1 MFVEP
6 EDSVIDFPAADHGVL
21 SQNSTEH
28 LEDLCPAH
36 RSSLDQ
42 ADHHPH
48 ILQHQQIPPER
59 TLLRDRDAARTTRGA
74 ITVRLGPSAPG
85 IECALLALAER
96 VTVIGD
102 TAHSGLPFA
111 VSAPAAKGTTQVF
124 ATRITRMREKKDP
137 AMPAPGQ
144 ASSQQRL
151 GTENRSQKY
160 VILQNQSP
168 HPHPSI
174 PLDRKLEILRDL
186 NCKKPRLS
194 LKILMFWK
202 TSSSYSTDNLLSR

>member
-1 MFVEP
+1 MEP
-6 EDSVIDFPAADHGVL
+6 GDSVIDFPAPDHGVL
-21 SQNSTEH
+21 SQNSLQH
-28 LEDLCPAH
+28 LQDLCPAH
-36 RSSLDQ
+36 PSSLDQ

-48 ILQHQQIPPER
+48 ILHHQQVPPDR
-59 TLLRDRDAARTTRGA
+59 TLPRDRDAVRATRGS
-74 ITVRLGPSAPG
+74 ITVRPGPSAPG
-85 IECALLALAER
+85 VECALLVLAGPIP
-96 VTVIGD
+96 VIGD
-102 TAHSGLPFA
+102 TAYSGLPFA

-124 ATRITRMREKKDP
+124 ATCITRMRQEKDP

-151 GTENRSQKY
+151 GSQNRSQKY

-168 HPHPSI
+168 HPFPSI
-174 PLDRKLEILRDL
+174 PLGRKLEILRDL

-194 LKILMFWK
+194 LKMLMFWK

>member
-1 MFVEP
+1 MEP
-6 EDSVIDFPAADHGVL
+6 EDSVIDFPTADHGVL
-21 SQNSTEH
+21 SQNSLEH

-36 RSSLDQ
+36 QSSLDQ

-48 ILQHQQIPPER
+48 ILQHQQIPPDR
-59 TLLRDRDAARTTRGA
+59 TLPRDRDAVRATRGS
-74 ITVRLGPSAPG
+74 ITVRLEPSALG
-85 IECALLALAER
+85 VECAFLVLAQR
-96 VTVIGD
+96 ITVISD

-124 ATRITRMREKKDP
+124 ATCITRMRQEKDP

-144 ASSQQRL
+144 ASSQQQP
-151 GTENRSQKY
+151 GSENRSQKY

-168 HPHPSI
+168 HPFPSI
-174 PLDRKLEILRDL
+174 PLRRKLEILRDL

-194 LKILMFWK
+194 LKMLMFWK

>member
-1 MFVEP
+1 MFMEP

-48 ILQHQQIPPER
+48 ILQHQQIPPDR
-59 TLLRDRDAARTTRGA
+59 TLLRDRATRGS
-74 ITVRLGPSAPG
+74 IYVRPGPSAPG
-85 IECALLALAER
+85 IECALLVLAGPIP
-96 VTVIGD
+96 VIGD

-124 ATRITRMREKKDP
+124 ATCITRMRQEKDP

-151 GTENRSQKY
+151 SSENRSQKY
-160 VILQNQSP
+160 VIFQNQSP
-168 HPHPSI
+168 HPFPSI
-174 PLDRKLEILRDL
+174 PLGRKLEILRDL

-194 LKILMFWK
+194 LKVLMFWK
-202 TSSSYSTDNLLSR
+202 TSSSYFTDNLLSR

>member
-1 MFVEP
+1 MEP
-6 EDSVIDFPAADHGVL
+6 GDSVIDFPAADHGVL
-21 SQNSTEH
+21 SQNSLEH
-28 LEDLCPAH
+28 PEDLCPAH

-48 ILQHQQIPPER
+48 ILHHQQVPAHR
-59 TLLRDRDAARTTRGA
+59 SLRDRDAAGATRGA
-74 ITVRLGPSAPG
+74 IPIRPGPSAPG
-85 IECALLALAER
+85 VECALLVLAR
-96 VTVIGD
+96 PIPVIGD

-124 ATRITRMREKKDP
+124 ATCITRMREKKDP

-144 ASSQQRL
+144 ASLQPRL
-151 GTENRSQKY
+151 SSENRSQKY

-168 HPHPSI
+168 HPFPSI
-174 PLDRKLEILRDL
+174 PLGRKLEILRDL

-202 TSSSYSTDNLLSR
+202 TSSSYSTDNLLST

>member
-1 MFVEP
+1 MKP

-48 ILQHQQIPPER
+48 ILQHQQIPPDR
-59 TLLRDRDAARTTRGA
+59 TLPRDRDAARKTRGA
-74 ITVRLGPSAPG
+74 ITIRLGPSAPG
-85 IECALLALAER
+85 IECAFLVLAKR

-102 TAHSGLPFA
+102 TAHSGLPFT

-124 ATRITRMREKKDP
+124 ATPITRMRQEKDP

-151 GTENRSQKY
+151 GSENRSQKH

-168 HPHPSI
+168 HPLPSI
-174 PLDRKLEILRDL
+174 PRAEKAR
-186 NCKKPRLS
+186 NTPRSELQ
-194 LKILMFWK
+194 K
-202 TSSSYSTDNLLSR
+202 TKALA

>member
-1 MFVEP
+1 MEP
-6 EDSVIDFPAADHGVL
+6 EDSMIDFPAADHGVL

-28 LEDLCPAH
+28 LEDLCLAH

-168 HPHPSI
+168 HLHPSI

>member
-1 MFVEP
+1 M
-6 EDSVIDFPAADHGVL
+6 IDFPAAAQAVL
-21 SQNSTEH
+21 SQNSLQH
-28 LEDLCPAH
+28 LDNLCQAH

-48 ILQHQQIPPER
+48 ILHHQQIPPDR
-59 TLLRDRDAARTTRGA
+59 TLPRDRDAARTTRGA
-74 ITVRLGPSAPG
+74 ITVCLGPSAPG
-85 IECALLALAER
+85 IECALLVLAER

-102 TAHSGLPFA
+102 TTHSGLPFA
-111 VSAPAAKGTTQVF
+111 VNAPAAKGTTQVF
-124 ATRITRMREKKDP
+124 ATPITRMREEKDP

-151 GTENRSQKY
+151 GSENRSQKH

-168 HPHPSI
+168 HPLPSI
-174 PLDRKLEILRDL
+174 PLERKLEILRDL

-194 LKILMFWK
+194 LKVLTFWK